1 MHIKRCSFSQSSSSN
16 NQLQLLPPHKKVKID
31 GSAHF
36 SAIYSSIEMHLGYRI
51 FVGMLWLFALMQS
64 SACAFSLR
72 RNTVVPLPRQR
83 QLSFP
88 LRVAIED
95 DNNMQTELEGGEAY
109 KNGKDDTKR
118 IMRPIRRL
126 KRNKKVPLIAI
137 VGRPNVGKSALV
149 NRIAG
154 TQSGGAIVADESGIT
169 RDRTYRPAEFLGE
182 KFQIVDTGGLV
193 FDDNDAIFA
202 KEIREQAMIAI
213 DEAAGVILVVDG
225 QCGLTNMDQ
234 ELADFLRK
242 QITREIPVHVAVNKC
257 ESEKT
262 GAVAASE
269 FWSLGLGEPFAVSAL
284 HGVGTAELLETMFE
298 SIQQKKTAIQG
309 FGTKAK
315 RLAEVKQKMKVNS
328 KRRLPGET
336 EDEALLRKYGLGPT
350 EESVIAEYEEALA
363 AFDEEEQAEEIGIA
377 IIGRPNV
384 GKSSLLN
391 TLFGSTRAIVSDVA
405 GTTRD
410 SIDAFMERPAPE
422 GTNEP
427 PTIYR
432 FIDTAGIRRKGKI
445 DFGPEFFMV
454 NRALRAIRRADVG
467 KSHEQFFMLE

>member
-1 MHIKRCSFSQSSSSN
+1 MTIKPLHIVVFMQMVLHCTFAFTFHSVVQSPSVNRIIESSVRNPFQLRISLEDDMMN
-16 NQLQLLPPHKKVKID
+16 MDLDLEINTNQLQNEKSD
-31 GSAHF
+31 E
-36 SAIYSSIEMHLGYRI
+36 SSRKLKP
-51 FVGMLWLFALMQS
+51 V
-64 SACAFSLR
+64 
-72 RNTVVPLPRQR
+72 
-83 QLSFP
+83 
-88 LRVAIED
+88 
-95 DNNMQTELEGGEAY
+95 
-109 KNGKDDTKR
+109 
-118 IMRPIRRL
+118 RRL
-126 KRNKKVPLIAI
+126 RRNKKVPLIAI

-169 RDRTYRPAEFLGE
+169 RDRTYRAAEFLGE
-182 KFQIVDTGGLV
+182 KFQLVDTGGLV
-193 FDDNDAIFA
+193 FDDNDALFA

-213 DEAAGVILVVDG
+213 DEAVGVILVVDG
-225 QCGLTNMDQ
+225 QTGLSNMDQ

-269 FWSLGLGEPFAVSAL
+269 FWSLGLGEPFPVSAL
-284 HGVGTAELLETMFE
+284 HGVGTAELLEQMFE
-298 SIQQKKTAIQG
+298 SIDEKGSAIKG

-315 RLAEVKQKMKVNS
+315 KLAEVKKKMKINP
-328 KRRLPGET
+328 KKKIPGESD
-336 EDEALLRKYGLGPT
+336 EDEMLRKYGLGPT
-350 EESVIAEYEEALA
+350 EESVIAEYEEAMA
-363 AFDEEEQAEEIGIA
+363 AFDDEEEAEEIGIA

-391 TLFGSTRAIVSDVA
+391 AIFGDTRAIVSDMA

-410 SIDAFMERPAPE
+410 SIDAVMERPATE
-422 GTNEP
+422 GSDEP
-427 PTIYR
+427 STIYR

-467 KSHEQFFMLE
+467 KKLQYAQYTMLFFKCLFN